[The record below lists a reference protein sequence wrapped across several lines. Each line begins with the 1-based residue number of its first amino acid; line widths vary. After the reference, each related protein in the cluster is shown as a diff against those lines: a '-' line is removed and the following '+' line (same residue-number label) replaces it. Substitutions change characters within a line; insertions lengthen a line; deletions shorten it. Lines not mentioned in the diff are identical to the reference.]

1 MVDNFGRQESDL
13 LENEKHVRSKGKK
26 TREQRKILQIL
37 EEKLNLWRFK
47 TQYPGLETIASYA
60 SRLLIWSVINNYVDY
75 DGKLQENRQGSGQH
89 SIW

>member
-1 MVDNFGRQESDL
+1 MVDFSSIVSQARIFRSLLLVLMVDNFGRQESDL
-13 LENEKHVRSKGKK
+13 LENEKVIYRSCTKGNK

-60 SRLLIWSVINNYVDY
+60 SRLLI
-75 DGKLQENRQGSGQH
+75 
-89 SIW
+89 